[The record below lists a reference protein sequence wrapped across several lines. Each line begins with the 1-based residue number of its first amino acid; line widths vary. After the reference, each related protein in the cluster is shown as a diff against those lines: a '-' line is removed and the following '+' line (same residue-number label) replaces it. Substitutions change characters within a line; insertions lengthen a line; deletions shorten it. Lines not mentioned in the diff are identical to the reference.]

1 MSPVIL
7 FSTLEYLRMYIW
19 IYKVMGIKPIIQVQS
34 FLIQSTCSGSLNS
47 LQNYTPLL
55 RKKFYH
61 QTSTFNN
68 FPTCLYTNERIC
80 FNRFSKLFSSFQTFN
95 SLSLSLSPQQ
105 NEDNNEEILLF
116 LKLQGKISSTLQPT
130 LMRFPFEQFS
140 IYKRFFVLLF
150 NRVWVKIHRIIIY
163 LCSSV

>member
-95 SLSLSLSPQQ
+95 SLSLQQ

-130 LMRFPFEQFS
+130 LMRFPFKQFS
-140 IYKRFFVLLF
+140 IYTVFSTMRT
-150 NRVWVKIHRIIIY
+150 Y
-163 LCSSV
+163 T